1 MQQTLGRVT
10 KETTVAL
17 LVAGFVLIGAG
28 MGGLAGRA
36 PLVAGL
42 VAATVATYL
51 LRTRVPDLGVR
62 AGHDLGLYLRDA
74 WIAFAVATVVALF
87 LFGATP
93 GELQTVGGLL
103 GLGGMLNY
111 FLRPLYFGVY
121 GLAASAVDGT
131 RPENG

>member
-1 MQQTLGRVT
+1 MT
-10 KETTVAL
+10 L

-28 MGGLAGRA
+28 MGGLHGRSA
-36 PLVAGL
+36 LVGGL
-42 VAATVATYL
+42 VAATVAAYL
-51 LRTRVPDLGVR
+51 LRTKIPDLGVH
-62 AGHDLGLYLRDA
+62 AGHDLGLYLRDG
-74 WIAFAVATVVALF
+74 WIAFGVATVVVLF

-121 GLAASAVDGT
+121 GFATSAVGGS

>member
-28 MGGLAGRA
+28 LGGLRGGA
-36 PLVAGL
+36 PLVGGL
-42 VAATVATYL
+42 VAATVVAYL
-51 LRTRVPDLGVR
+51 LRTEVPDLGVH
-62 AGHDLGLYLRDA
+62 AGHDLGLYVRDA
-74 WIAFAVATVVALF
+74 WIAFGVATVVVLF

-93 GELQTVGGLL
+93 GELQTAGGLL

-121 GLAASAVDGT
+121 GFAASRVGGS